1 MTDDCIWGLLLLFR
15 ITKQLPSV
23 CSVCG
28 IDNPAAIS
36 LFLKT
41 YTDSN
46 RVSDTKSRAKMAKFL
61 SPSFE
66 LKLAKRPSYKK
77 EKA

>member
-1 MTDDCIWGLLLLFR
+1 MIVFGAYSFCLELLNSCPLCAAFVELT
-15 ITKQLPSV
+15 ILQ
-23 CSVCG
+23 
-28 IDNPAAIS
+28 AIS

-46 RVSDTKSRAKMAKFL
+46 RVSDTKSRAKVAKFL